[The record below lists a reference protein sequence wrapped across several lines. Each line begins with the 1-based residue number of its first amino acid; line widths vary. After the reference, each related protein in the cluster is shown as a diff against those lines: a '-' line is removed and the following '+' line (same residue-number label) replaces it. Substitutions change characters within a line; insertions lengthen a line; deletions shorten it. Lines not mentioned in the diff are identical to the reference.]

1 MRRRAEHTASSKIST
16 AKNSRIQFLIE
27 LQHRLTSEIYE
38 LLGQL
43 GVDPTS
49 AQESSVSLESE
60 EVSSTLVTWVTG
72 IMIGPP

>member
-1 MRRRAEHTASSKIST
+1 M
-16 AKNSRIQFLIE
+16 IE